1 MLSWKKQKR
10 MMLIGYIAMIP
21 LAITL
26 IIVLMSNVS
35 AKKGSFTDDS
45 TSVEEI
51 TTEDAE
57 TPKTPQ
63 ISPYEGGGMPCENP
77 EQFKRWYEEYEQT
90 AVEEAE
96 DTVSECE
103 TVREIPSTETETDCE
118 PTIFYEIDGE
128 QLNPDIQTYLYDS
141 LSAHGIEWFMP
152 YAVLICYQE
161 SHFNPYAENP
171 NGKDKGLF
179 QYRKAYY
186 TGHDIF
192 NPYEQI
198 DIFTQQMAHRAEIG
212 CDVYEMISRHNVSDY
227 MPYNH
232 EYVAQVMQ
240 HEPNLREVKQ

>member
-10 MMLIGYIAMIP
+10 VMLVLSIASIPVAVMMVA
-21 LAITL
+21 
-26 IIVLMSNVS
+26 VLMSNVG

-45 TSVEEI
+45 LSVEEI
-51 TTEDAE
+51 TTEEAE

-63 ISPYEGGGMPCENP
+63 ISPYTGGGMPCENP
-77 EQFKRWYEEYEQT
+77 EQFKRWHETYEQET
-90 AVEEAE
+90 SEEAE
-96 DTVSECE
+96 DTVSERE
-103 TVREIPSTETETDCE
+103 TVREIPSSEAETDSE

-161 SHFNPYAENP
+161 SRFNPYAENP

-186 TGHDIF
+186 TGQDIF

-227 MPYNH
+227 GSYNH
-232 EYVAQVMQ
+232 TYVAQVMQ
-240 HEPNLREVKQ
+240 HEQKLREVKQ